1 MTYKKKMM
9 DGKRTMYKAGKKVK
23 KKKPAKPRM
32 MYSTGGPNVMPVAK
46 PN

>member
-9 DGKRTMYKAGKKVK
+9 DGGRTMYKAGKKVK

-46 PN
+46 AN